1 MDILT
6 RMIYKPIAHI
16 LNAFG
21 KGSDFPGRE
30 ALKMDKDLLKKFQ
43 NPPIVIAVTG
53 SSGKSSTAYMI
64 YKILKDNNYKVQ
76 MNLKGSNLTAGITS
90 VYLKA
95 CNIFGKTKLDALVLE
110 VDERYTEEVFKS
122 IKPTHIVL
130 TNITRDQPPRQGNY
144 RKIYNTLKNAITDD
158 ATLIINADD
167 PIITSLSENFNN
179 KKIFFG
185 CCRTKYSTDNTN
197 SNCLDMLYC
206 EKCHH
211 KLKYN
216 YVHTGCTG
224 DYYCSNC
231 DFKRKELDYAITN
244 IENNV
249 LTINENYQVKS
260 THSMP
265 YYYFDLLNAFAVTS
279 LLGVNENEIV
289 KSLNDIEVVNK
300 RADNIEYN
308 GRKCEILNG
317 KNENAPSYN
326 QLVNYVKE
334 DNNTKTI
341 VFGFEYI
348 SMRYKYQDIS
358 WLYDIDFELLT
369 NVDKI
374 ICVGDWANDIAA
386 RFNVAGFD
394 KEQIMVCK
402 DFTNL
407 KECLDNS
414 NGTIYALLNMGTEVP
429 FKENIK

>member
-1 MDILT
+1 MTKETFIQAINIPSFKKNLLGMDLS
-6 RMIYKPIAHI
+6 A
-16 LNAFG
+16 
-21 KGSDFPGRE
+21 
-30 ALKMDKDLLKKFQ
+30 
-43 NPPIVIAVTG
+43 
-53 SSGKSSTAYMI
+53 
-64 YKILKDNNYKVQ
+64 KILPGNTEKASIWDGYVETLTNEMKEQVTKNSKAYFATILSTNKGGFVVDI
-76 MNLKGSNLTAGITS
+76 MNTVKIKCPAKINLT
-90 VYLKA
+90 L
-95 CNIFGKTKLDALVLE
+95 
-110 VDERYTEEVFKS
+110 
-122 IKPTHIVL
+122 
-130 TNITRDQPPRQGNY
+130 
-144 RKIYNTLKNAITDD
+144 
-158 ATLIINADD
+158 
-167 PIITSLSENFNN
+167 
-179 KKIFFG
+179 
-185 CCRTKYSTDNTN
+185 
-197 SNCLDMLYC
+197 
-206 EKCHH
+206 
-211 KLKYN
+211 
-216 YVHTGCTG
+216 
-224 DYYCSNC
+224 
-231 DFKRKELDYAITN
+231 
-244 IENNV
+244 
-249 LTINENYQVKS
+249 
-260 THSMP
+260 
-265 YYYFDLLNAFAVTS
+265 
-279 LLGVNENEIV
+279 
-289 KSLNDIEVVNK
+289 EVVNK

-429 FKENIK
+429 FKESIK